1 MHASERALRREHD
14 VRKDSDNSTQTSTR
28 IALVTA
34 DGARAERHRVEHT
47 PFTIGRGADR
57 DLVLP
62 HEFISREH
70 ARIVEAN
77 ERLWI
82 EDTHSRHGTMLNGK
96 AVTRAAIT
104 PGDRIQLGG
113 SHGLTLTVQTA
124 AAAEDSIRGLLDE
137 VVHSS
142 DSELSKLNWLFEAAR
157 RLNATGGIEEIL
169 SSLLE
174 TTLALTHWE
183 RGYVYLC
190 DGGELR
196 LASARNNRGEALLND
211 TDLSHTAIQRALK
224 TFEPYIL
231 TDSLAMETGSQ
242 AQSVVVNSIRA
253 VISMPLRRRREA
265 HSTEALGVLYLD
277 TRLTPGVLSE
287 ADHGLL
293 RTVAAEAATLV
304 ENAQLARFEADAR
317 RDREELAFAA
327 GIQQRLMRVRLPELD
342 YARVDARNLPC
353 REVGGDFF
361 DVLHDETGLAL
372 VVADV
377 SGKGASAAILASTLQ
392 GMLYSQLAAGL
403 PLATIARGVNTYLCI
418 KDTGKYATMV
428 LVRTTIGGHVEYI
441 NCGHVK
447 PILLR
452 AKASSGVHLE
462 ELGETNVPVGLL
474 ENAPFQSGVLTL
486 SAGDTL
492 ILASDGITEAEDA
505 EGQFFGPER
514 LHEISRTSG
523 GDLNRI
529 LAELEG
535 FCGSTPATDDRT
547 LLCLRYR
554 ADPF

>member
-1 MHASERALRREHD
+1 MHSEAAAS
-14 VRKDSDNSTQTSTR
+14 VQSFSPIS
-28 IALVTA
+28 LVTT
-34 DGARAERHRVEHT
+34 DGGRPQRHRVDHT

-70 ARIVEAN
+70 ARIVEGGGK
-77 ERLWI
+77 LWI
-82 EDTHSRHGTMLNGK
+82 EDAHSRHGTTLNGK
-96 AVTRAAIT
+96 AIVRGLLSL
-104 PGDRIQLGG
+104 GDHIQLGG
-113 SHGLTLTVQTA
+113 PHGHTLTVQSA
-124 AAAEDSIRGLLDE
+124 GAAEDSILGLLDE
-137 VVHSS
+137 VAHSG

-169 SSLLE
+169 SSLIE

-183 RGYVYLC
+183 RGYVYLL
-190 DGGELR
+190 DGGKLH
-196 LASARNNRGEALLND
+196 LAAARNNRGEALADD

-224 TFEPYIL
+224 TFEPFIL
-231 TDSLAMETGSQ
+231 TDSLAAETGSQ

-265 HSTEALGVLYLD
+265 HSAEALGVLYLD

-287 ADHGLL
+287 TDHGLL

-342 YARVDARNLPC
+342 FARVDARNLPC

-361 DVLHDETGLAL
+361 DVLHDATGLAV

-377 SGKGASAAILASTLQ
+377 SGKGASAAIIASTLQ

-403 PLATIARGVNTYLCI
+403 PLTTIARGINTYLCA
-418 KDTGKYATMV
+418 KDTGKYAT
-428 LVRTTIGGHVEYI
+428 LVIARTAIDGHLDYI

-452 AKASSGVHLE
+452 RTSSGEVDLE
-462 ELGETNVPVGLL
+462 ELQETNVPVGLL
-474 ENAPFQSGVLTL
+474 EDAPFQSGELTL
-486 SAGDTL
+486 LPGDSL
-492 ILASDGITEAEDA
+492 FLASDGITEAEDEA
-505 EGQFFGPER
+505 GRFFGTER
-514 LHEISRTSG
+514 LHGIARSSG

-529 LAELEG
+529 LADVQE
-535 FCGSTPATDDRT
+535 FCGSTPATDDQT

-554 ADPF
+554 PDPS